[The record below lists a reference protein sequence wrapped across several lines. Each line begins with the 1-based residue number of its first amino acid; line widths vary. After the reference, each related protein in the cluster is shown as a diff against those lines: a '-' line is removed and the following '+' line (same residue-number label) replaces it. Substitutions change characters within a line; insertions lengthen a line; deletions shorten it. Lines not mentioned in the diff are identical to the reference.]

1 MKKRIY
7 LITGNDEWLTNL
19 IIQRLSPTYSV
30 VLIKVKSNSFNLIKN
45 LKFLFLFGF
54 IDFIKI
60 LLIQLNKKKFKI
72 LNIEKNNLNNFLR
85 KIKNDKIFLVNLP
98 FKISEKFENIYN
110 CHPSLLPNYRGL
122 LPIVRNLFDIFVN
135 NKKILTGVT
144 IHKINK
150 KFDSGKIVW
159 NKLINLSLKKKIT
172 FKSIYEDF
180 YLSFS
185 EGIDR
190 VNNFKIV
197 KYKKIIKYKV
207 QKKNISFYE
216 IFKLKLK
223 IQ

>member
-7 LITGNDEWLTNL
+7 LITGNDEWLTHL
-19 IIQRLSPTYSV
+19 IIEKLSPTYSV
-30 VLIKVKSNSFNLIKN
+30 VLIKIKSNSFNLIKI
-45 LKFLFLFGF
+45 LKLVVLFGF

-60 LLIQLNKKKFKI
+60 LLIQLNKKKYKI
-72 LNIEKNNLNNFLR
+72 VNIKKNNLDNFLR
-85 KIKNDKIFLVNLP
+85 KVKKDKIFLVNLP
-98 FKISEKFENIYN
+98 FKISENFKNIYN

-150 KFDSGKIVW
+150 KFDSGKIIW
-159 NKLINLSLKKKIT
+159 NKSINLSQKKKIT

-185 EGIDR
+185 EGIDK
-190 VNNFKIV
+190 VYNIKKI
-197 KYKKIIKYKV
+197 KYKKIIKYKI

-216 IFKLKLK
+216 IFKLKFK
-223 IQ
+223 I

>member
-7 LITGNDEWLTNL
+7 LITGNDEWLTHS
-19 IIQRLSPTYSV
+19 IIEKLSPIYSV
-30 VLIKVKSNSFNLIKN
+30 VLIKIKSNSFDLIKN
-45 LKFLFLFGF
+45 LKLVFLFGF
-54 IDFIKI
+54 IDFIRI
-60 LLIQLNKKKFKI
+60 LLIQLNKKKYKI
-72 LNIEKNNLNNFLR
+72 LNIEKNNLHYFLR

>member
-7 LITGNDEWLTNL
+7 LITGYDEWLTHL
-19 IIQRLSPTYSV
+19 IIEKLSPTYSV
-30 VLIKVKSNSFNLIKN
+30 VLIKIKSNSFYLIRN
-45 LKFLFLFGF
+45 LKLVFLFGF
-54 IDFIKI
+54 IDFIRI
-60 LLIQLNKKKFKI
+60 LLIQLNKKKYKI
-72 LNIEKNNLNNFLR
+72 LNIEKNNLHNFLR

-98 FKISEKFENIYN
+98 FKISENFKNIYN

-150 KFDSGKIVW
+150 KFDSGKIIW
-159 NKLINLSLKKKIT
+159 NKLINLSLKRKTT

-185 EGIDR
+185 EGIDK
-190 VNNFKIV
+190 VNSFKNV

-223 IQ
+223 I

>member
-7 LITGNDEWLTNL
+7 LITGNDEWLTHS
-19 IIQRLSPTYSV
+19 IIEKLSPIYSV
-30 VLIKVKSNSFNLIKN
+30 VLIKIKSNSFDLIKN
-45 LKFLFLFGF
+45 LKLVFLFGF
-54 IDFIKI
+54 IDFIRI
-60 LLIQLNKKKFKI
+60 LLIQLNKKKYKI
-72 LNIEKNNLNNFLR
+72 LNIEKNNLHYFLR

-98 FKISEKFENIYN
+98 FKISGNFKNIYN

-122 LPIVRNLFDIFVN
+122 LPIARILFDIFVN

-150 KFDSGKIVW
+150 KFDNGKIIW

-172 FKSIYEDF
+172 FKSIYENF

-185 EGIDR
+185 EGIDK
-190 VNNFKIV
+190 VNNFKKV

-207 QKKNISFYE
+207 QKKDISFYE

-223 IQ
+223 I

>member
-60 LLIQLNKKKFKI
+60 LLIQLNKKKYKI

-159 NKLINLSLKKKIT
+159 NKLINLSLKKKN
-172 FKSIYEDF
+172 Y
-180 YLSFS
+180 
-185 EGIDR
+185 
-190 VNNFKIV
+190 V
-197 KYKKIIKYKV
+197 
-207 QKKNISFYE
+207 
-216 IFKLKLK
+216 
-223 IQ
+223 